1 MISKFFL
8 FFPYIISLKPYI
20 CNKLKKEIME
30 EYEES
35 FNFGE
40 TIVEV
45 AKEKQRTMSDEEYQ
59 EWLCQLSDEFAFL
72 D

>member
-1 MISKFFL
+1 
-8 FFPYIISLKPYI
+8 
-20 CNKLKKEIME
+20 ME

-45 AKEKQRTMSDEEYQ
+45 AKEKQR
-59 EWLCQLSDEFAFL
+59 LSL
-72 D
+72 IHI

>member
-1 MISKFFL
+1 MISKFFY
-8 FFPYIISLKPYI
+8 FPYIISLKPYI
-20 CNKLKKEIME
+20 YNKLKKEIME

>member
-1 MISKFFL
+1 MISNFFY
-8 FFPYIISLKPYI
+8 FPYIISLKPCI

>member
-1 MISKFFL
+1 
-8 FFPYIISLKPYI
+8 
-20 CNKLKKEIME
+20 ME

-45 AKEKQRTMSDEEYQ
+45 AKERQRTMSDEEYQ

>member
-1 MISKFFL
+1 MISNFFY
-8 FFPYIISLKPYI
+8 FPYIISLKPYI
-20 CNKLKKEIME
+20 YNKLKKEIME

>member
-1 MISKFFL
+1 
-8 FFPYIISLKPYI
+8 
-20 CNKLKKEIME
+20 ME

-45 AKEKQRTMSDEEYQ
+45 AKEKQRTMSDEGISRVA
-59 EWLCQLSDEFAFL
+59 LSVK
-72 D
+72 

>member
-1 MISKFFL
+1 MEGINFPSFL
-8 FFPYIISLKPYI
+8 FSSQNLIYVKFI
-20 CNKLKKEIME
+20 KKIME

-45 AKEKQRTMSDEEYQ
+45 AKEKQETMSDEEYQ

>member
-8 FFPYIISLKPYI
+8 FSVYNFLKAPYI

-45 AKEKQRTMSDEEYQ
+45 AKEKQRTISDEEYQ

>member
-1 MISKFFL
+1 
-8 FFPYIISLKPYI
+8 
-20 CNKLKKEIME
+20 ME

-45 AKEKQRTMSDEEYQ
+45 AKEKQRTMSDE
-59 EWLCQLSDEFAFL
+59 FAFL

>member
-1 MISKFFL
+1 MISKFFY
-8 FFPYIISLKPYI
+8 FPYIISLKPYI
-20 CNKLKKEIME
+20 RNKLKKEIME